1 MPKDSLDK
9 TREEF
14 EKSGHNTNGFYDKF
28 IVKLYYEIEQLS
40 VPKSS
45 AVHSLALILVVFTGP

>member
-1 MPKDSLDK
+1 MPKDSLHK

-28 IVKLYYEIEQLS
+28 IVKLYYEIE
-40 VPKSS
+40 
-45 AVHSLALILVVFTGP
+45 